1 MNRYLV
7 IILFPLI
14 SYSCYGQNG
23 KHNFR
28 IRTITAGVTI
38 SGLSDTTSIIKAVA
52 LLKEAKSRFTE
63 VGYDVQT
70 IRISTQNF
78 HDYLGTVT
86 YAESIDFLKKFDR
99 IAQKEN
105 IAFSIGQVL
114 PPDMYR
120 NDISKWAVNLIHQ
133 TETISF
139 SLPISSTERG
149 VMFNSIKAAAEITV
163 AIANNSK
170 GGEGNFRFTA
180 SANCPDGIPFFPA
193 AYHEGVN
200 SFAIGIEYPNVL
212 KEVFKNSDWGNAK
225 QNLKE
230 QLERSFLPIE
240 RLANQVSNISGW
252 AYDGI
257 DTSPAPGLDASIGEA
272 IETLTKQPF
281 GESSTLSACA
291 LITGVIKSLD
301 LKTCGY
307 SGLMLPIIEDKVL
320 AQRAME
326 NRYTV
331 QELLLFSSV
340 SGTGLDVVP
349 IPGNTSI
356 QTIERIYGD
365 VAALSLK
372 YTNKALSARLFLIP
386 DKGVGDLIEFDNPYL
401 TSSTVM
407 KVE

>member
-1 MNRYLV
+1 
-7 IILFPLI
+7 
-14 SYSCYGQNG
+14 
-23 KHNFR
+23 
-28 IRTITAGVTI
+28 
-38 SGLSDTTSIIKAVA
+38 
-52 LLKEAKSRFTE
+52 
-63 VGYDVQT
+63 
-70 IRISTQNF
+70 
-78 HDYLGTVT
+78 LGTVT